1 MNQQAFEA
9 GKAAYREGK
18 MTEAIELL
26 SQAKQPGE
34 VSGSIDHM
42 IGNCLM
48 RQGRYADAASSY
60 ADAMRDASYGN
71 AGALACNRGR
81 ALLHRAGQRLPQDGQ
96 RP

>member
-42 IGNCLM
+42 I
-48 RQGRYADAASSY
+48 ADMY
-60 ADAMRDASYGN
+60 KEL
-71 AGALACNRGR
+71 AL
-81 ALLHRAGQRLPQDGQ
+81 
-96 RP
+96 